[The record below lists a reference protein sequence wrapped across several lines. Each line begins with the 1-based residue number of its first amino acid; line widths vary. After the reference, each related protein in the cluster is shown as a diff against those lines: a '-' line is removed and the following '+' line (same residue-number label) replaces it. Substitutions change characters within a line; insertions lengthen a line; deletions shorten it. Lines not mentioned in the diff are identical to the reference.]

1 MTPFPFKPGRRGPP
15 PLLRAGATTAFAL
28 GLLALI
34 ATGSALAAG
43 IMVLA
48 SGACVAGALSWVRH
62 RERQPTEVPEGSLWA
77 GGATIRIRD
86 ALGCP
91 LLDTVT
97 VRWPNRA
104 RRHPARGASGDA
116 VVGTE
121 GLTWTASAAAN
132 LSGVKGSFTVPWSAV
147 VKAQAAVV
155 PAATPGSGAIALGF
169 ADGSTVDLAFAGNY
183 RGFRAALTRLPRAL
197 PGLAD

>member
-1 MTPFPFKPGRRGPP
+1 MTPFPFKAGRRGPP

-34 ATGSALAAG
+34 ATDSVAAALV
-43 IMVLA
+43 MMLA

-62 RERQPTEVPEGSLWA
+62 RDRPAAEVPEGSLWA

-97 VRWPNRA
+97 VRRPNRA
-104 RRHPARGASGDA
+104 RRHPA
-116 VVGTE
+116 
-121 GLTWTASAAAN
+121 
-132 LSGVKGSFTVPWSAV
+132 
-147 VKAQAAVV
+147 
-155 PAATPGSGAIALGF
+155 
-169 ADGSTVDLAFAGNY
+169 
-183 RGFRAALTRLPRAL
+183 
-197 PGLAD
+197 